1 MNAVIIINN
10 VEFPV
15 LRYQNQR
22 VITTEHLAVL
32 YGTETIRIQQNHARN
47 LDRFQVGKHFFK
59 IEGDELTS
67 LKIVSSLVDKHTRSI
82 TLWTERGAAR
92 HAKMLETDRAWTVF
106 DQLEDAYFN
115 RPGAGDSSIHPPLSD
130 SATINAIIDQLRVN
144 RPSIPP
150 LWLVMMWTLLEE
162 IDQKRYP
169 HPWAIRAVKDVHCL
183 VFRPAQAVAYLST
196 AKHLQHLWQQTD
208 PLGDRLLKRLLRQAG
223 AIVKSRCDFTIGL
236 QRFNHAI
243 AIDLEALRPHKALP
257 A

>member
-1 MNAVIIINN
+1 MPSLSLFSFESQPIRTLTIDGNSWFVGKDICDVLGYANHNDAIAKHCRGVATRYPLQTAGGTQEIRIINEPDTYRLITGSTLPEAERFERWLFEELLPTLRKTGRY
-10 VEFPV
+10 EF
-15 LRYQNQR
+15 
-22 VITTEHLAVL
+22 
-32 YGTETIRIQQNHARN
+32 
-47 LDRFQVGKHFFK
+47 
-59 IEGDELTS
+59 
-67 LKIVSSLVDKHTRSI
+67 
-82 TLWTERGAAR
+82 
-92 HAKMLETDRAWTVF
+92 
-106 DQLEDAYFN
+106 
-115 RPGAGDSSIHPPLSD
+115 DSSVSHP
-130 SATINAIIDQLRVN
+130 ATINAIIDQLRVN

-162 IDQKRYP
+162 IDQRRYP

-183 VFRPAQAVAYLST
+183 VFRPGQAVAYLST

-257 A
+257 T